1 MTSRLPQRLAGK
13 VPPLATE
20 LGIGLLSAGIA
31 LALRLALTSLA
42 GDRAPFAFVFVGLVV
57 ATVLAGWRSG
67 VVALVAGQ
75 LLIWYLVVAPQ
86 TSFALPDRGQLGGL
100 IIATVSELIILIVIA
115 LYQRVIDRA
124 GEARER
130 RLDLLGEA
138 LNEIDHRTRNNY
150 QTVLALVLLQA
161 RQAPNGE
168 VRQALQ
174 QVADRIKAVSLATE
188 QLALRSDNLGTVRL
202 GDHLRE
208 LCAQLHRGL
217 SRDEVRVECHTDDLT
232 ASAEKAIYISVI
244 VNELVTNALKHAFD
258 GAESGVIRV
267 SSTRIDDGA
276 EFRVED
282 DGAGIQAKSPS
293 TNGSGLGTK
302 LVARFVRQLGATH
315 HVASSSEGTTHR
327 LFVPSLQ

>member
-1 MTSRLPQRLAGK
+1 MPPRL
-13 VPPLATE
+13 TE
-20 LGIGLLSAGIA
+20 LGIGLLSAVIA
-31 LALRLALTSLA
+31 LGLRLALSPLA
-42 GDRAPFAFVFVGLVV
+42 GDRAPFAFVFVGLIV

-67 VVALVAGQ
+67 LVALVGGQ
-75 LLIWYLVVAPQ
+75 LLSWYLVVEPQ
-86 TSFALPDRGQLGGL
+86 GSFALPDRAQLGGL
-100 IIATVSELIILIVIA
+100 AIATVSELIVLTVIA
-115 LYQRVIDRA
+115 LYQREIDRA

-138 LNEIDHRTRNNY
+138 LSEIDHRTRNNY
-150 QTVLALVLLQA
+150 QTGLALVLLQA

-168 VRQALQ
+168 VREALT

-208 LCAQLHRGL
+208 LCSQLHRGL
-217 SRDEVRVECHTDDLT
+217 SRDEVRVECVTDDIT

-258 GAESGVIRV
+258 ATGRGVIRV
-267 SSTRIDDGA
+267 RSSRIDDGA
-276 EFRVED
+276 EFLVED
-282 DGAGIQAKSPS
+282 DGAGIQARPHPTS
-293 TNGSGLGTK
+293 GGGLGTK

-315 HVASSSEGTTHR
+315 HVASSGEGTTHR
-327 LFVPSLQ
+327 LYVPSLQ